1 MRDYLTRRLRRLTPI
16 FIEPVD
22 GLPPADPD
30 DVVEFSREFLQAGTP
45 AFRVIFYAM
54 MFVLQALCFVTRG
67 RSIFS
72 LPPDEAD
79 AFIQSLYSHR
89 VSALSAI
96 PTVLGTPIY
105 MAHYN
110 RDDMQAPLGFDILAL
125 REEAVQ
131 RGVER

>member
-79 AFIQSLYSHR
+79 TFIQSLYSHR
-89 VSALSAI
+89 ISALSAI

-125 REEAVQ
+125 REEAAQ